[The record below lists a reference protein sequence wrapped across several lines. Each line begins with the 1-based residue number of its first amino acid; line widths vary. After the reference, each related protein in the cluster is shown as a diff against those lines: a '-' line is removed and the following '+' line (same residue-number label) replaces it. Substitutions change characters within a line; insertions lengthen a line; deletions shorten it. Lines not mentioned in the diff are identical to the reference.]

1 MKLKKEKSC
10 GCIIIKNKK
19 VLLVYE
25 KNRNFWGFPKG
36 HMEDGE
42 TEIET
47 ALREVK
53 EEVGLDV
60 EIVKDRRYTLNYVIR
75 DEIDKTTVLYIAK
88 AKNEEII
95 MQENEIEN
103 IRWCSF
109 EEALNTLTFDNW
121 KEMFKKVI
129 NDLN

>member
-10 GCIIIKNKK
+10 GCIILKNKK

-36 HMEDGE
+36 HMENGE

-60 EIVKDRRYTLNYVIR
+60 EIDKERRYTLNYIIR

-88 AKNEEII
+88 AKNEEIV

-109 EEALNTLTFDNW
+109 EEALNILTFDNW

-129 NDLN
+129 EDLN

>member
-60 EIVKDRRYTLNYVIR
+60 EIDKDRRYTLNYVIR